1 MLRTFGAVLDM
12 SQNPIDPPALA
23 GRAEAV
29 DPKPHDAVRVA
40 ATLVSAA
47 IIICALYYGRD
58 VLIPLACAFLIS
70 FALHPL
76 VSWLVRIGLPRIG
89 AVIVVMTMILALIGG
104 LVVVLGAQLRS
115 LSEELPTYQST
126 IRAKIDD
133 MRGQFKVPA
142 VLDDPM
148 SAVEEEPK
156 SEPSARPDAPQRV
169 EVVPRSKEPIEMASE
184 WLAPSLQ
191 PLATAGIV
199 FVFVFL
205 ALLDRSDLRD
215 RLLRLLGGNLHR
227 STDALEEAGTRISK
241 YLLMQVIVN
250 VSYAVP
256 MAIGLWLI
264 GVPGAMLW
272 GAVAAIMRFVPY
284 VGPLISAVFPIGLA
298 FAVDPGWS
306 MVLWTVALI
315 LVLELISNNIVEPVL
330 YGTSTGLSAMSL
342 IAAATFW
349 TALWG
354 PVGLILSTPLTV
366 CLLVLGKNVPQL
378 RFLDTILGSM
388 PALDTP
394 TRIYQR
400 LIADDADEAIDIATT
415 EIETSSVKGFYNE
428 VGIPVLRLASED
440 YLRHATPEHRLRVS
454 NGLEELLDDLREEFP
469 PEGEQVAHAPI
480 LCIGGK
486 WEMDTIAAEMLAHAL
501 ELEGLPAS
509 ARAAS
514 TLGTSTLADLELSQ
528 GEIVCLSYFSAN
540 PIIPARQ
547 LCRRLRRKWPDVRIV
562 LALWDAPA
570 GLLEGDALRGLGVD
584 EIVTSIDEA
593 IGRLHRMAA
602 PQEAEAAQAPEPPEN
617 EPERVA
623 ALHATGVLS
632 GETKEELDAIAIR
645 AADVFNVDLAVIS
658 AIDANQ
664 EFIIGQS
671 RKLPGDTR
679 AEGDGMLVIPR
690 EDAVCD
696 HVVSSGDTLV
706 VADTDRD
713 PRFADNPTLKMW
725 NARFYAG
732 APLRT
737 ADGIVFG
744 AMCILDKEPRSLD
757 EQELKVLATMA
768 ADVVAEITGD
778 DVGDDEA
785 EGPEARAT
793 TATVGQPV
801 PE

>member
-12 SQNPIDPPALA
+12 SQNPIDPPASA

-47 IIICALYYGRD
+47 IIICALYFGRD

-156 SEPSARPDAPQRV
+156 SEPSARLDAPQRV

-315 LVLELISNNIVEPVL
+315 LLLELISNNIVEPVL

-349 TALWG
+349 TALWDG
-354 PVGLILSTPLTV
+354 GRILQIRQPSGAGAPADRQHVSRGDDLSDVGLRLVSAGRV
-366 CLLVLGKNVPQL
+366 CVSPPCADGRLVPDSLEKDVSRGE
-378 RFLDTILGSM
+378 
-388 PALDTP
+388 
-394 TRIYQR
+394 
-400 LIADDADEAIDIATT
+400 EAA
-415 EIETSSVKGFYNE
+415 
-428 VGIPVLRLASED
+428 R
-440 YLRHATPEHRLRVS
+440 RLRVHP
-454 NGLEELLDDLREEFP
+454 DPDLRA
-469 PEGEQVAHAPI
+469 GRILAQQRCLRRHA
-480 LCIGGK
+480 
-486 WEMDTIAAEMLAHAL
+486 AL
-501 ELEGLPAS
+501 DEVRR
-509 ARAAS
+509 RAAR
-514 TLGTSTLADLELSQ
+514 G
-528 GEIVCLSYFSAN
+528 N
-540 PIIPARQ
+540 PA
-547 LCRRLRRKWPDVRIV
+547 
-562 LALWDAPA
+562 
-570 GLLEGDALRGLGVD
+570 
-584 EIVTSIDEA
+584 
-593 IGRLHRMAA
+593 LHR
-602 PQEAEAAQAPEPPEN
+602 AE
-617 EPERVA
+617 R
-623 ALHATGVLS
+623 L
-632 GETKEELDAIAIR
+632 
-645 AADVFNVDLAVIS
+645 
-658 AIDANQ
+658 
-664 EFIIGQS
+664 
-671 RKLPGDTR
+671 
-679 AEGDGMLVIPR
+679 
-690 EDAVCD
+690 
-696 HVVSSGDTLV
+696 
-706 VADTDRD
+706 
-713 PRFADNPTLKMW
+713 
-725 NARFYAG
+725 
-732 APLRT
+732 
-737 ADGIVFG
+737 
-744 AMCILDKEPRSLD
+744 
-757 EQELKVLATMA
+757 
-768 ADVVAEITGD
+768 
-778 DVGDDEA
+778 
-785 EGPEARAT
+785 
-793 TATVGQPV
+793 
-801 PE
+801 